1 MVLDLSLHHLQ
12 GGVSPGDEDSVRPS
26 DQAGVRAGGQR
37 GLRVREHPAV
47 PAESNVSPL
56 QRGP

>member
-12 GGVSPGDEDSVRPS
+12 GGVSPGDEDAVRPR